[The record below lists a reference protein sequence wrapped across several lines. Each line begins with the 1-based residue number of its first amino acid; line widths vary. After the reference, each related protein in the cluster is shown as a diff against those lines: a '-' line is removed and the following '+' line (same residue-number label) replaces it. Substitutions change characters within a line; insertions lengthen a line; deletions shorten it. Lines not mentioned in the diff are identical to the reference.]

1 MKFFAGLMVFLLLIS
16 AAFAMD
22 LSSIIKVKDRL
33 RIELWMEG
41 VPEFS
46 EQKQM
51 QSAPTV
57 KPLPEELLRALE
69 KMPL

>member
-1 MKFFAGLMVFLLLIS
+1 MKIMCALLAFVLLMS
-16 AAFAMD
+16 APFAMD

-33 RIELWMEG
+33 RVELWVDG

-46 EQKQM
+46 AKKQM
-51 QSAPTV
+51 ESAPTV
-57 KPLPEELLRALE
+57 KPLPEELVRALQ